1 MYVYRVHFSFAKF
14 KTQLESEISILV
26 YPDPNGWTFLE
37 IEISDSIRNHLNIH
51 LLFLTLK
58 NKLLASNPIF
68 NLEKTLS
75 IMSKSLLNRFH
86 FVLEWKKHSHL
97 EYEVKLDFKLK
108 WIWKIY
114 ILFQMV
120 DLSLIVGFCV
130 LTFSFSWVLLML
142 MQTRNEV
149 KVMS

>member
-1 MYVYRVHFSFAKF
+1 MYVYRVHFSFAEF
-14 KTQLESEISILV
+14 MTQLESEISILV
-26 YPDPNGWTFLE
+26 YPNPNGWTLLE

-86 FVLEWKKHSHL
+86 FVFRVEK
-97 EYEVKLDFKLK
+97 
-108 WIWKIY
+108 
-114 ILFQMV
+114 
-120 DLSLIVGFCV
+120 
-130 LTFSFSWVLLML
+130 TFSLGIRSQIGF
-142 MQTRNEV
+142 
-149 KVMS
+149 